1 MVSRGSTASAFLAV
15 HSAMVQASVT
25 FRAAEIDRE
34 SADICQDGIGAARH
48 PGNHGRGNPRRSRDR
63 EAATEIE
70 RSQEKGGRVYVIA
83 AEGLLRHS
91 ATERHGTPGE
101 GGEQS
106 LPLVNVHE
114 RRNREISGPAAS
126 NAHTACQATLRRAL
140 LGLPSRRADNRPTS

>member
-1 MVSRGSTASAFLAV
+1 MVSRGSTASAFLV
-15 HSAMVQASVT
+15 IHSAMVQASVT

-83 AEGLLRHS
+83 ARL
-91 ATERHGTPGE
+91 GT
-101 GGEQS
+101 
-106 LPLVNVHE
+106 
-114 RRNREISGPAAS
+114 RRDRDTVRPARARINGRETWSTAS
-126 NAHTACQATLRRAL
+126 QRGIRRL
-140 LGLPSRRADNRPTS
+140 WPE

>member
-1 MVSRGSTASAFLAV
+1 
-15 HSAMVQASVT
+15 
-25 FRAAEIDRE
+25 
-34 SADICQDGIGAARH
+34 
-48 PGNHGRGNPRRSRDR
+48 
-63 EAATEIE
+63 
-70 RSQEKGGRVYVIA
+70 VIA

-91 ATERHGTPGE
+91 ATERHGTHGE

>member
-70 RSQEKGGRVYVIA
+70 RSQEKGDSFI
-83 AEGLLRHS
+83 S
-91 ATERHGTPGE
+91 ARYR
-101 GGEQS
+101 
-106 LPLVNVHE
+106 LPHNSSFNSE
-114 RRNREISGPAAS
+114 TS
-126 NAHTACQATLRRAL
+126 AL
-140 LGLPSRRADNRPTS
+140 IVAR